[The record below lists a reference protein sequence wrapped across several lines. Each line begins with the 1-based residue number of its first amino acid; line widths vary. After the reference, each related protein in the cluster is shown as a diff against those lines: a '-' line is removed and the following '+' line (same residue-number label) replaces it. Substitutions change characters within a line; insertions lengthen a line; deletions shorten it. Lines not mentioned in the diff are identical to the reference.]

1 MSNNLKISREIIWLV
16 GAGELAFEYHK
27 VLKFLNKNHLVIGR
41 SKKSANNF
49 MKMSNVKVFEGGLT
63 KFLKTSPEIASKA
76 IIAVNIEQLSPVCI
90 ELIKYNV
97 KDILIEKPGGIN
109 FNEVKKLNK
118 LAREK
123 KINIKVAYNRRYY
136 SSTILAKKLIKRD
149 GGVQNFNF
157 EFTEWT
163 QKISQLRKSEKVLK
177 NWFFANSTHVVD
189 LAFFLGGVPSKLNS
203 FILNKNTWNGS
214 PAVFGGAGKT
224 KEGAVFSYHA
234 NWKSAGRWSIEL
246 QTAKGKYILCP
257 LEKLFFQKRDSLE
270 KQEIK
275 LNSKFDKNF
284 KPGFYKQIKAFIND
298 TDNGLLSL
306 KEHYSMLSIYR
317 KISSSN

>member
-1 MSNNLKISREIIWLV
+1 MVWLV
-16 GAGELAFEYHK
+16 GAGPLAIEYSK
-27 VLKFLNKNHLVIGR
+27 VLDALRIKYSVIGR
-41 SKKSANNF
+41 GKKSANKF
-49 MKMSNVKVFEGGLT
+49 RLATGHDVFTGGLL
-63 KFLKTSPEIASKA
+63 KFLKTKPAIAQKV
-76 IIAVNIEQLSPVCI
+76 IVAVNIEDLKNITSN
-90 ELIKYNV
+90 LINYGIKN
-97 KDILIEKPGGIN
+97 ILLEKPGGLN
-109 FNEVKKLNK
+109 FQQVEDLNILAKRKKVI
-118 LAREK
+118 
-123 KINIKVAYNRRYY
+123 INIAYNRRFY
-136 SSTILAKKLIKRD
+136 SSTLKVKKLIDRD
-149 GGVQNFNF
+149 GGIKSFNF
-157 EFTEWT
+157 EFTEWIHSIE
-163 QKISQLRKSEKVLK
+163 KLKKSKKVLK

-203 FILNKNTWNGS
+203 FILEKNTWNGS

-257 LEKLFFQKRDSLE
+257 LEKLFFQKRGSLE

-284 KPGFYKQIKAFIND
+284 KPGFYKQIKAFNNN

-317 KISSSN
+317 KISRSN